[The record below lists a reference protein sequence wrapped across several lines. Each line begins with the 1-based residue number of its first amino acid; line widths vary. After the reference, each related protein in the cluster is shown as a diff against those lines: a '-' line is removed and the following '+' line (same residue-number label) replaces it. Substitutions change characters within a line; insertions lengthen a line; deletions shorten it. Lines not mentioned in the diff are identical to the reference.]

1 MPSQFE
7 RYSFGIIS
15 EEVNKWVK
23 KLENSGTLYL
33 SSLAPFI
40 RITPIKTFGSNIID
54 ANTTKPL
61 NFNLSQLLT
70 PNLKGNY
77 ALKNMDVEL
86 YGDIGSLFRI
96 NLNIDIFDSNL
107 LENSDISSLFKLGT
121 NAKIEFGWSDPEAAW
136 EFKLGNKI
144 TDTVSHNGKG
154 QELYGVVTMLN
165 IDISERNIISV
176 YIQLTSTSSQISND
190 FKLDSLFKLDSQKFK
205 EEYFAVSQ
213 KAPRAT
219 DDSLGR
225 GKRKSK
231 PAISLYNLFVQLE
244 DSIKNK
250 IKTIGLNSISI
261 PEYDLTFPIV
271 NADQTLNP
279 SLNPYVG
286 IKQNT
291 PNPTVGDIMITV
303 EKILEIKEN
312 SNTVKSFINNLCQEI
327 NINSLQTLD
336 LKPIARPPAGNIISI
351 INNTSARD
359 INSSKTTI
367 ASEKDVDKYLQL
379 SYYTGNTI
387 IKSIIFSS
395 DLSGA
400 GKNIQNAIE
409 MQSIQGASPIEVIQ
423 FMKTWYNDKS
433 EDYETAANQLI
444 AEPQEKLDEIL
455 ELYPNMND
463 KLTIYKNFQEVIK
476 KQNVKNNALKYLPYT
491 LNCGVL
497 GISDIWLGTRV
508 WFDENTSISILK
520 NTLWRITSL
529 KHNISPGAWNTEFSA
544 VCEYNE
550 IIEKERNNL

>member
-1 MPSQFE
+1 
-7 RYSFGIIS
+7 
-15 EEVNKWVK
+15 
-23 KLENSGTLYL
+23 
-33 SSLAPFI
+33 
-40 RITPIKTFGSNIID
+40 
-54 ANTTKPL
+54 
-61 NFNLSQLLT
+61 
-70 PNLKGNY
+70 
-77 ALKNMDVEL
+77 
-86 YGDIGSLFRI
+86 
-96 NLNIDIFDSNL
+96 
-107 LENSDISSLFKLGT
+107 
-121 NAKIEFGWSDPEAAW
+121 
-136 EFKLGNKI
+136 
-144 TDTVSHNGKG
+144 
-154 QELYGVVTMLN
+154 MLN

-423 FMKTWYNDKS
+423 FMKT
-433 EDYETAANQLI
+433 
-444 AEPQEKLDEIL
+444 
-455 ELYPNMND
+455 
-463 KLTIYKNFQEVIK
+463 
-476 KQNVKNNALKYLPYT
+476 
-491 LNCGVL
+491 
-497 GISDIWLGTRV
+497 
-508 WFDENTSISILK
+508 
-520 NTLWRITSL
+520 
-529 KHNISPGAWNTEFSA
+529 
-544 VCEYNE
+544 
-550 IIEKERNNL
+550 